1 MSDSVISGIQVAID
15 GPASAGKSTVAKLVA
30 AKYGYVYLDTGAMYR
45 AITWAAMDAKVALD
59 DEAAVMVVVEK
70 TPIHFAPGTPDQLV
84 FAGDQ
89 DVTRVIREET
99 VTNNVST
106 VAALPA
112 VRAAL
117 TAQMQTIAAAGGI
130 VMDGRDIGTTVL
142 PNAQVKIFLEASVA
156 ERAQR
161 RFKENQAK
169 GIDVSLATLEQEIAA
184 RDYKDSHRATSPLTQ
199 ATDAELVDTTSLTI
213 EEVVNKIADAI
224 DKYINL
230 QA

>member
-1 MSDSVISGIQVAID
+1 MGVSENSGVQVAID

-30 AKYGYVYLDTGAMYR
+30 KHFDYVYLDTGAMYR
-45 AITWAAMDAKVALD
+45 AITWAALQAGLD
-59 DEAAVMVVVEK
+59 LNDETAVMRTVAK
-70 TPIHFAPGTPDQLV
+70 TPIRFMPGQPDQRV
-84 FAGDQ
+84 FAGET
-89 DVTRVIREET
+89 DVTRAIREED

-117 TAQMQTIAAAGGI
+117 TEQMQRIAAAGGI

-156 ERAQR
+156 ERARR

-169 GIDVSLATLEQEIAA
+169 GIAVALATLEQEIAT
-184 RDYKDSHRATSPLTQ
+184 RDYKDSHRTSSPLTR
-199 ATDAELVDTTSLTI
+199 AKDASLLDTTSLTVDQ
-213 EEVVNKIADAI
+213 VVDKIVDLV
-224 DKYINL
+224 DKYLNR
-230 QA
+230 QG

>member
-45 AITWAAMDAKVALD
+45 AITWAAMHAEVALD
-59 DEAAVMVVVEK
+59 DEAAVMAVVEK

-117 TAQMQTIAAAGGI
+117 TSQMQDIAAAGGI

-142 PNAQVKIFLEASVA
+142 PQAQVKIFLEASVA

-199 ATDAELVDTTSLTI
+199 AADAKLVDTTSLTI

-224 DKYINL
+224 DKYIN
-230 QA
+230 QQG